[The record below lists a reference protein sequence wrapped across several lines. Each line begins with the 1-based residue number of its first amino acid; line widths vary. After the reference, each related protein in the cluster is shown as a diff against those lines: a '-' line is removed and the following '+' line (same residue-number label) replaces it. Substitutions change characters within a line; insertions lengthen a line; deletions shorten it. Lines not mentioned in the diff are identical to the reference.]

1 MRSEDKKLTKDK
13 EKGDADRIL
22 RRYAKTYCHHAY
34 SGGRAR
40 GGYTVSYYGHA
51 YYRYNAAL
59 TVKMALHEHAHAEGR
74 VGDSYRMAEISD
86 SIRLEDLLEVSRSD
100 T

>member
-1 MRSEDKKLTKDK
+1 MS
-13 EKGDADRIL
+13 
-22 RRYAKTYCHHAY
+22 
-34 SGGRAR
+34 S
-40 GGYTVSYYGHA
+40 GGYTASYYGHA
-51 YYRYNAAL
+51 YYRYNCAV

-74 VGDSYRMAEISD
+74 EGDSYRMAEISD

>member
-1 MRSEDKKLTKDK
+1 M
-13 EKGDADRIL
+13 
-22 RRYAKTYCHHAY
+22 
-34 SGGRAR
+34 
-40 GGYTVSYYGHA
+40 SYYGHA
-51 YYRYNAAL
+51 YYRYNCAV

-74 VGDSYRMAEISD
+74 EGDSYRMAEISD

>member
-1 MRSEDKKLTKDK
+1 M
-13 EKGDADRIL
+13 
-22 RRYAKTYCHHAY
+22 
-34 SGGRAR
+34 
-40 GGYTVSYYGHA
+40 SYYGHA
-51 YYRYNAAL
+51 YYRYNCAV